1 MSLLAILP
9 RSTAA
14 LLFLVHATT
23 ASDFFL
29 KSSPSVSVQRG
40 HTATLPCWLEPTQSA
55 ELLEVLWYHRND
67 VDLSVMRY
75 SNKKVSS
82 LSSYEGRVSFGPRG
96 VTSGGLA
103 SGDVS
108 LELVNVTLQDSGEY
122 TCYVSSDQS
131 HDTAVVTLAVTET
144 GGPLHLSAVWTDSS
158 VVNVSCRSEGWYP
171 RPQLRWLNQNESLTP
186 KSIQYTEDSLGLL
199 SVHSWVLVSPSSEI
213 ICTVGLQGEEEKETR
228 LHLSTRSE
236 LPQTECTHLSAGMV
250 AVVVLLTIMT
260 IITIIFGIAFYKSRE
275 KKIKSQRKI
284 RNTEEEKNKLLSKVM
299 DLTNL
304 LEAKKN
310 YVNIKITNPEGGHPH
325 LLIKALPNGYVV
337 RDKRFPN
344 GSKVSMIT
352 AITGTNSFS
361 TGEHYWEV
369 SLGNTNTD
377 PKRSWWLGVTSV
389 FNIPVNA
396 DFCPTESKGYWFLS
410 SSSSENP
417 DFFQLSTEPPTLL
430 PVNSRPER
438 VGVYLNCETGTVI
451 FYDVDNSSI
460 IGRLTGDFQ
469 GEVFPFFNPGLFDA
483 APLMI
488 LHHNKTDPFE
498 L

>member
-1 MSLLAILP
+1 LTLIVSC
-9 RSTAA
+9 S
-14 LLFLVHATT
+14 T

-82 LSSYEGRVSFGPRG
+82 LSSYEGRVSFGSRG

-131 HDTAVVTLAVTET
+131 HDTAVVTLSVTET

-158 VVNVSCRSEGWYP
+158 VVNVSCRSESWYP

-236 LPQTECTHLSAGMV
+236 LPQTESTHLSAGMV

-275 KKIKSQRKI
+275 ENQITKEDQKHRGSKFIKLFS
-284 RNTEEEKNKLLSKVM
+284 V
-299 DLTNL
+299 
-304 LEAKKN
+304 
-310 YVNIKITNPEGGHPH
+310 KITNPEGGHPH

-488 LHHNKTDPFE
+488 
-498 L
+498 